1 MCFLNQQQPPG
12 TTTTAALS
20 FAGLTAVLECRGE
33 WRRGEGGEAAA
44 ANCNQQHSQV
54 RIYIYFNL
62 CNVVCVPRVEMVY
75 IHTPLQKSSGPIP
88 ITSFHILGPVS
99 IAPFP
104 IHVVFLWS
112 FCLKWN

>member
-1 MCFLNQQQPPG
+1 MGRLLQ
-12 TTTTAALS
+12 
-20 FAGLTAVLECRGE
+20 LTAINNIHRCVC
-33 WRRGEGGEAAA
+33 
-44 ANCNQQHSQV
+44 
-54 RIYIYFNL
+54 IYFNL